1 MSIAQALI
9 EQVETEVEK
18 SGHPGRV
25 VRLEVIVGR
34 LSGVH
39 ADALRFGFEML
50 SPGTLA
56 EGAELQITQ
65 PDAVVHCQ
73 DCGARQPVAE
83 LTLRCPACGSG
94 QITVAGGQDLLLQSI
109 ELEE

>member
-9 EQVETEVEK
+9 EQVATEVGK
-18 SGHPGRV
+18 AGHPGRV
-25 VRLEVIVGR
+25 VRLELIVGR

-56 EGAELQITQ
+56 EGAELQIAQ
-65 PDAVVHCQ
+65 PDAVVQCQ
-73 DCGARQPVAE
+73 ACGAHQPVAE
-83 LTLRCPACGSG
+83 LILHCPACGSG
-94 QITVAGGQDLLLQSI
+94 QITIAGGQDLLLQTI